1 MKIFLWKID
10 FSNTN
15 IIVTEPIFNFTHA
28 QECLEELVFE
38 EYGFEGLIRINGS
51 TLATYKHLKS
61 NQSDFCLVVD
71 TGYSFT
77 HIVPFYKGNVILEG
91 VRRINVGGK
100 HLTNYLKEI
109 ISYRQLMVMDETY
122 VINSVKEEVCY
133 VSNNFEIDMKISRYD
148 SFVLNLI

>member
-1 MKIFLWKID
+1 M
-10 FSNTN
+10 
-15 IIVTEPIFNFTHA
+15 
-28 QECLEELVFE
+28 
-38 EYGFEGLIRINGS
+38 
-51 TLATYKHLKS
+51 KS